1 MLIISNVLYL
11 NEILWYGLETLY
23 NRSDHDFL
31 YYNLKAS
38 KKSFMGGYKVAE
50 KFNLQDRFL
59 NHLRVNKIE
68 VKVYLVN
75 GFQTKGFIR
84 SFDSY
89 TVLLESGNQQSLI
102 YKHAISTII
111 PSSYVKLMKSKEEG
125 EEKEEEKNKNDREE

>member
-1 MLIISNVLYL
+1 M
-11 NEILWYGLETLY
+11 
-23 NRSDHDFL
+23 
-31 YYNLKAS
+31 
-38 KKSFMGGYKVAE
+38 AE

-59 NHLRVNKIE
+59 NHLRVNRIE

-111 PSSYVKLMKSKEEG
+111 PSSYVMLMPKKQETEQGDEISENEG
-125 EEKEEEKNKNDREE
+125 S

>member
-1 MLIISNVLYL
+1 M
-11 NEILWYGLETLY
+11 
-23 NRSDHDFL
+23 
-31 YYNLKAS
+31 
-38 KKSFMGGYKVAE
+38 AE

-125 EEKEEEKNKNDREE
+125 EEEKEEEKKKNDREE

>member
-1 MLIISNVLYL
+1 M
-11 NEILWYGLETLY
+11 
-23 NRSDHDFL
+23 
-31 YYNLKAS
+31 
-38 KKSFMGGYKVAE
+38 AE

-84 SFDSY
+84 SFDSF

-111 PSSYVKLMKSKEEG
+111 PSSYVVLSATTKK
-125 EEKEEEKNKNDREE
+125 KEEEVEDSEDQRT

>member
-1 MLIISNVLYL
+1 M
-11 NEILWYGLETLY
+11 
-23 NRSDHDFL
+23 
-31 YYNLKAS
+31 
-38 KKSFMGGYKVAE
+38 AE

-59 NHLRVNKIE
+59 NHLRVNRIE

-111 PSSYVKLMKSKEEG
+111 PSSYVMLMPKKQETEREDEISENEES
-125 EEKEEEKNKNDREE
+125 

>member
-1 MLIISNVLYL
+1 M
-11 NEILWYGLETLY
+11 
-23 NRSDHDFL
+23 
-31 YYNLKAS
+31 NLVAR
-38 KKSFMGGYKVAE
+38 GEVNLAE

-84 SFDSY
+84 SFDSF

-111 PSSYVKLMKSKEEG
+111 PSSYVVLSATTKK
-125 EEKEEEKNKNDREE
+125 KEEEVEDSEDQRT

>member
-1 MLIISNVLYL
+1 M
-11 NEILWYGLETLY
+11 
-23 NRSDHDFL
+23 
-31 YYNLKAS
+31 
-38 KKSFMGGYKVAE
+38 AE

-59 NHLRVNKIE
+59 NHLRVNRIE

-111 PSSYVKLMKSKEEG
+111 PSSYVMLMPKKQETAQEAETSENEG
-125 EEKEEEKNKNDREE
+125 S

>member
-1 MLIISNVLYL
+1 MAL
-11 NEILWYGLETLY
+11 
-23 NRSDHDFL
+23 
-31 YYNLKAS
+31 
-38 KKSFMGGYKVAE
+38 AE

-111 PSSYVKLMKSKEEG
+111 PSSYVMLMPKKQETAQEAETSENEG
-125 EEKEEEKNKNDREE
+125 S